1 MRPKLKLH
9 AIQWAGL
16 ALIPLFFTV
25 VVIQSCTPRQQQA
38 NLAVINNGERVTGK
52 ILSKGVSPGYER
64 GSEANVKYSFT
75 NTAGQE
81 LSGSY
86 IFPAS
91 DARELLVGGELEI
104 AYDAE
109 EPSTNLPV
117 IAKEKESDSRNQ
129 VWTGIILISLILVG
143 VAGFLGYVAWE
154 TWRLHF

>member
-25 VVIQSCTPRQQQA
+25 VVIQSCAPRQQQA
-38 NLAVINNGERVTGK
+38 NLAVINNGERVVGK
-52 ILSKGVSPGYER
+52 IISKGDSLGYER
-64 GSEANVKYSFT
+64 GSEANVKYSFA
-75 NTAGQE
+75 NAAGQE

-86 IFPAS
+86 LFPES
-91 DARELLVGGELEI
+91 DARELFVDGEIEI

-109 EPSTNLPV
+109 DPSTNLPV

-129 VWTGIILISLILVG
+129 VWLGIILVSLILLG
-143 VAGFLGYVAWE
+143 AASFLGYVAWE